1 MFLFL
6 LLLGSA
12 VGVEFLTNR
21 IHLSQIKTITL
32 TDGQQTNSRRVP
44 SVPQLECVGVN
55 CDAPKASHPQ
65 HMQCTTTGS
74 DGRDMQW
81 KCTAELAKGYNLG
94 RTDVSC
100 EGYDHSND
108 EHVLVGSCGVQYDL
122 IKVVE
127 QPIACKPGPMGP
139 PGIPGP
145 MGPRG
150 FDGEDAKL
158 DPKIVADMVA
168 AVTRP
173 IICLSVFASLCA
185 TALLIACCYS
195 SSSTRATTADRH
207 DRIPD
212 TRRVYES
219 IPHPPTV
226 IVRDAPQI
234 PTVIHCAAEPVH
246 HHVRVHRTPATV
258 YEPAYVPDYTPA
270 TVYES
275 DSPEP
280 VRRRSPDRHTST
292 GYGTTTKRRSPER
305 HTSTGYGTTK
315 RR

>member
-6 LLLGSA
+6 LLLLGAVVGSSDR
-12 VGVEFLTNR
+12 V
-21 IHLSQIKTITL
+21 HMSQVKTITL
-32 TDGQQTNSRRVP
+32 TAGRQTNSRRVSP
-44 SVPQLECVGVN
+44 VPQLECVGAN

-65 HMQCTTTGS
+65 LMQCTAMGS

-81 KCTAELAKGYNLG
+81 KCTADVAVGYKLG

-100 EGYDHSND
+100 EGYENADD

-127 QPIACKPGPMGP
+127 QQPPCKQGPMGL
-139 PGIPGP
+139 PGAPGP

-150 FDGEDAKL
+150 YPGEDGTVDTKML
-158 DPKIVADMVA
+158 GDMVA

-195 SSSTRATTADRH
+195 SSSSSSTTTTTNTSVEPQSTRLPIYEDRRPATRH
-207 DRIPD
+207 
-212 TRRVYES
+212 VYAS
-219 IPHPPTV
+219 TPQPPPTV
-226 IVRDAPQI
+226 IVHEAPPQ
-234 PTVIHCAAEPVH
+234 VIHYDAEPVH
-246 HHVRVHRTPATV
+246 HHVRVHHRTPKT
-258 YEPAYVPDYTPA
+258 T

-275 DSPEP
+275 HSP
-280 VRRRSPDRHTST
+280 RSP
-292 GYGTTTKRRSPER
+292 SPER